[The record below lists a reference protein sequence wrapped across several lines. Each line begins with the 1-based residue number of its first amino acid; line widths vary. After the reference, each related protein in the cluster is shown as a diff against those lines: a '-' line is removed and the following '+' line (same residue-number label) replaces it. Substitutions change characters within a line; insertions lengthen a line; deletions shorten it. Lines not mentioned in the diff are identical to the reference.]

1 MKIHIPGIDLR
12 IEISGMSA
20 GIVCIVI
27 GALLV
32 IMAANVLTSGGVP
45 SAASNGFS
53 LSTTVLAQEPTSQVA
68 SQTTGWAYLGHE
80 GGVDDWAFETLVADP
95 TSQFEIM
102 QTKQRVT
109 VHRDHY
115 KDLTGSFI
123 GMLLGYEKPAEAGAV
138 NPGTCVRV
146 TNREVVGF
154 GKVWLEIETLPS
166 CEPVQ

>member
-1 MKIHIPGIDLR
+1 
-12 IEISGMSA
+12 MSA

-32 IMAANVLTSGGVP
+32 IMAANVLTRGGVP
-45 SAASNGFS
+45 SAASTGFS
-53 LSTTVLAQEPTSQVA
+53 LSTTVLAQEPPSQVA
-68 SQTTGWAYLGHE
+68 SQTTGWAYLGPE
-80 GGVDDWAFETLVADP
+80 GGVDDWAFEPLVDHP

-115 KDLTGSFI
+115 KDLTGSFIGSFI